1 MDLLFAPRTEQ
12 ERRGTSTRYKF
23 LYYAALTAR
32 PADSQY
38 SGFYYI
44 GKNSAHIEKLVSINM
59 RGYAFDGVENAKNA
73 LLRSLKDEK
82 SILPEVIICE
92 PSYGAAAIRQ
102 FIQFLRKH
110 VPLVSIPFVLEGSGL
125 SAEGLQPFRQHTRPD
140 EILLLP
146 GVDEAGF
153 RRKVQ
158 FLRNVKGANGKTVV
172 PQFEERIAPSGMFAA
187 VSKRVFDIL
196 VSGLALLILSPLFL
210 FICIL
215 IRLESKGKVFYISK
229 RAGKGYKIF
238 DFYKFRTMVVDAE
251 KKMQDLTHLNQ
262 YVAQTGGAVFFKIND
277 DPRITRI
284 GKFLRNTSL
293 DELPQLVNVF
303 LGHMS
308 LVGNRPLPLYEAKEL
323 TTDNYAARFMAPA
336 GITGLWQVKKRGNK
350 DMSVEER
357 ISIDIMYAKKCS
369 FATDLWIIAN
379 TPQAL
384 IQKAN
389 V

>member
-23 LYYAALTAR
+23 LYYAALTAK

-44 GKNSAHIEKLVSINM
+44 GKNGAHIEKLVSINM
-59 RGYAFDGVENAKNA
+59 RGYAFDGVENAKIA

-92 PSYGAAAIRQ
+92 PSYGTAAIRQ

-110 VPLVSIPFVLEGSGL
+110 VPLESIPFVLEGSGL
-125 SAEGLQPFRQHTRPD
+125 SAEGRQPFRQQTRPD

-158 FLRNVKGANGKTVV
+158 FLRNVKGAKGKTIV
-172 PQFEERIAPSGMFAA
+172 PQFEEKIAPGGILGAT
-187 VSKRVFDIL
+187 SKRIFDIL
-196 VSGLALLILSPLFL
+196 VSSLALLILSPLFL
-210 FICIL
+210 FVCIL
-215 IRLESKGKVFYISK
+215 IRLESKGSVFYISK
-229 RAGKGYKIF
+229 RAGRGYKIF
-238 DFYKFRTMVVDAE
+238 NFYKFRTMVVDAD
-251 KKMQDLTHLNQ
+251 KRMKDLTHLNQ
-262 YVAQTGGAVFFKIND
+262 YAAEAGGAVFFKIND

-303 LGHMS
+303 MGHMS